1 MKGTAD
7 ILGNAAALFI
17 FNDKTVPGPYGL
29 FALDRQL
36 YCKPLRDR
44 VRGDYLVMRF
54 TKKEQEAGLLSS
66 EWRRLKRT
74 IVKLHKEGT
83 L

>member
-7 ILGNAAALFI
+7 IMGSAAAAFI

-29 FALDRQL
+29 FAFDRHL

-44 VRGDYLVMRF
+44 HRRDHLVRRF
-54 TKKEQEAGLLSS
+54 TKKEQEAGLLGSN
-66 EWRRLKRT
+66 WDHLKRT
-74 IVKLHKEGT
+74 IVKLHRDGI